1 MLHVVHLFYQ
11 FYGFPISQLR
21 LEKGSSFNISSPIA
35 ALSGNLCRSCIASIY
50 NPAVINRKRNDDYAR
65 VIRIL
70 MLLFYPNDVIR
81 RRRQSSFTLG
91 ASTYDVRSWW
101 GEGCPQKADEKLSCD
116 SDKGGG
122 VKKSEHFAD
131 VIYGSPLTS
140 FSSSSLPWI
149 YPAGFA
155 DHIRGGKDR
164 KKEEGMSSKLSNFS
178 PSLHLSPPPPP
189 PQSALT
195 DGRAADGRDATQLL
209 IQ

>member
-122 VKKSEHFAD
+122 VKNLNILRTSYMEA
-131 VIYGSPLTS
+131 PLRL
-140 FSSSSLPWI
+140 SLPRPSPGSI
-149 YPAGFA
+149 LLALPITSEEAK
-155 DHIRGGKDR
+155 IERR
-164 KKEEGMSSKLSNFS
+164 KKECHPSY
-178 PSLHLSPPPPP
+178 PISLHLCIS
-189 PQSALT
+189 
-195 DGRAADGRDATQLL
+195 LL
-209 IQ
+209 LLLSQP